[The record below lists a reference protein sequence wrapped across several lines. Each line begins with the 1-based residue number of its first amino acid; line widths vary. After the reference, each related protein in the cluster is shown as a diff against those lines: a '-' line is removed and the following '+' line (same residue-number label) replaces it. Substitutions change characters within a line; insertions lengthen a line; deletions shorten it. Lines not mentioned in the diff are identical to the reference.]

1 MSACKTLAR
10 AALLS
15 LECGLRINEPKCS
28 SSLRFASFLSESQ
41 SFSPVRVLSRSY
53 CAVEGSVSAEVT
65 DVRDVTVSAIS
76 SLEPLEDLSK
86 DTVEELITN
95 ENDVARFMKMERR
108 SKLCDGP
115 QPSESRHWFPY
126 FDQFKAGSTFLNSG
140 EILEA
145 LDPYIMDV
153 RKERFRLAVNNR
165 SYSVCLVIEGLSDFG
180 NVSAAFR
187 SADALGFQSVHVVS
201 CDSSKRCSMI

>member
-1 MSACKTLAR
+1 MQVTFFCTR
-10 AALLS
+10 HLS
-15 LECGLRINEPKCS
+15 G
-28 SSLRFASFLSESQ
+28 
-41 SFSPVRVLSRSY
+41 FSPVRVLSRSY